1 MAGKWSAAQHRKF
14 KETMKQKRNVSPK
27 LSLIPLSGIP
37 DRPVMHGR
45 NRPVAQPT
53 PREQL
58 AHELLFTINRLLDG
72 DKK

>member
-1 MAGKWSAAQHRKF
+1 MAGKWSAEQHRKF
-14 KETMKQKRNVSPK
+14 RETMKQKRKGQPK
-27 LSLIPLSGIP
+27 LSLIPLSSIP
-37 DRPVMHGR
+37 DKPVVHGR
-45 NRPVAQPT
+45 NRAVGYAT